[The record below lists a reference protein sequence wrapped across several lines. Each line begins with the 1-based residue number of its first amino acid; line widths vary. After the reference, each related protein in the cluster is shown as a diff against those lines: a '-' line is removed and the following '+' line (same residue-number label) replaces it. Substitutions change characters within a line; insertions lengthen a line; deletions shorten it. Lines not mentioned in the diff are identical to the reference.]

1 MLWLGIGN
9 CWLNRKNINF
19 APNIEWVRNW
29 KRLFW
34 AENKM
39 RFPLGGGEGRK
50 PGGKGASSRQV
61 PGARTPGGAGGGP
74 AVLPLSDRTVALL
87 ALSSWL
93 PKGILSPV
101 ASAPT
106 QSCIPAGT
114 RPSLI
119 RQVQAVGGVKCLL
132 SSLPNRFLKPQKAV
146 IMSYHHE
153 WVSSS
158 VDSYSQL
165 RNPLTLLWAAVWWP
179 EGSRCNR
186 GPHCTTISWGLL

>member
-1 MLWLGIGN
+1 
-9 CWLNRKNINF
+9 
-19 APNIEWVRNW
+19 
-29 KRLFW
+29 
-34 AENKM
+34 M

-146 IMSYHHE
+146 IMSLPPR
-153 WVSSS
+153 VSKFI
-158 VDSYSQL
+158 
-165 RNPLTLLWAAVWWP
+165 
-179 EGSRCNR
+179 SRFLQSTQKSTNITVGR
-186 GPHCTTISWGLL
+186 SLMT

>member
-61 PGARTPGGAGGGP
+61 PGARTPGGAGGSP
-74 AVLPLSDRTVALL
+74 AVLPLSDHTVALL

-93 PKGILSPV
+93 PKGILSLWPLLPRRA
-101 ASAPT
+101 ASLLGLG
-106 QSCIPAGT
+106 PASST
-114 RPSLI
+114 RF
-119 RQVQAVGGVKCLL
+119 RQWE
-132 SSLPNRFLKPQKAV
+132 
-146 IMSYHHE
+146 E
-153 WVSSS
+153 WSVSSPVFQIGFWS
-158 VDSYSQL
+158 PRKQ
-165 RNPLTLLWAAVWWP
+165 
-179 EGSRCNR
+179 
-186 GPHCTTISWGLL
+186 